1 MLGNL
6 FQSLIDRRI
15 KILLTTLAAYPG
27 GYTINIDRFALE
39 MKPGPDNTLFHYP
52 LTEFAHIMALLP
64 HLPLLHQVH
73 PRHEK
78 FIIYAFTRFHLEYM
92 YIKIKR

>member
-27 GYTINIDRFALE
+27 GYTINIDRLTLE
-39 MKPGPDNTLFHYP
+39 MKPGLDDALFHYP
-52 LTEFAHIMALLP
+52 LTEFAHIMAFFP
-64 HLPLLHQVH
+64 HLSFLHFDDSRVRI
-73 PRHEK
+73 RHEK
-78 FIIYAFTRFHLEYM
+78 FIRM
-92 YIKIKR
+92 